1 MEENYELNSYIK
13 YEVIHFY
20 KINKFFLILL
30 LFLTACSSVPKYPQ
44 NACKIFSEKYF
55 YLKYTR
61 AASKKWGVP
70 ISSILAVIN
79 KESAFK
85 RFAKPKRTKL
95 FKIIPYRRPSSSL
108 GFSQAVNK
116 TWELYKKENNKPR
129 ALRISFKNSSDFI
142 GWYFLKTNKINKVS
156 IKDTRNMYLNY
167 YLGWSA
173 YKNKAYEKDRKA
185 IILAKNVEKQA
196 KIYKNQLRECKS
208 ILNKNYIIF

>member
-1 MEENYELNSYIK
+1 MLKKILNRNFIYFI
-13 YEVIHFY
+13 VF
-20 KINKFFLILL
+20 
-30 LFLTACSSVPKYPQ
+30 LFLVSCSSVPKYPQ
-44 NACKIFSEKYF
+44 NACEIFGEKYF

-61 AASKKWGVP
+61 AASKKWGAP

-79 KESAFK
+79 KESGFR

-116 TWELYKKENNKPR
+116 TWDLYKKENNKPI

-142 GWYFLKTNKINKVS
+142 GWYFWKTNKINKVS
-156 IKDTRNMYLNY
+156 LRDTRNMYLNY
-167 YLGWSA
+167 YLGWAA
-173 YKNKAYEKDRKA
+173 YKNKAYQNNKKA
-185 IILAKNVEKQA
+185 IIFAKSVEKQA

-208 ILNKNYIIF
+208 ILNKSYIIF

>member
-1 MEENYELNSYIK
+1 MLKKILNRNFIYFI
-13 YEVIHFY
+13 VF
-20 KINKFFLILL
+20 
-30 LFLTACSSVPKYPQ
+30 LFLASCSSVPKYPQ
-44 NACKIFSEKYF
+44 NACKIFGEKYS
-55 YLKYTR
+55 YLKYSR
-61 AASKKWGVP
+61 AASKKWNVP

-79 KESAFK
+79 KESGFR

-116 TWELYKKENNKPR
+116 TWDLYKEENNKPM

-142 GWYFLKTNKINKVS
+142 GWYFWKTNKINKVS
-156 IKDTRNMYLNY
+156 LKDTRNMYLNY
-167 YLGWSA
+167 YLGWAA

-185 IILAKNVEKQA
+185 IIFAKNVEKQA

>member
-1 MEENYELNSYIK
+1 VLKKILNRNFIYFI
-13 YEVIHFY
+13 VF
-20 KINKFFLILL
+20 
-30 LFLTACSSVPKYPQ
+30 LFLVSCSSVPKYPQ
-44 NACKIFSEKYF
+44 NACKIFGEKYS
-55 YLKYTR
+55 YLKYSR
-61 AASKKWGVP
+61 AASKKWNVP

-79 KESAFK
+79 KESGFR

-116 TWELYKKENNKPR
+116 TWDLYKKENNKPI

-142 GWYFLKTNKINKVS
+142 GWYFWKTNKINKVS
-156 IKDTRNMYLNY
+156 LKDTRNMYLNY
-167 YLGWSA
+167 YLGWGA

-185 IILAKNVEKQA
+185 IIFAKNVEKQA
-196 KIYKNQLRECKS
+196 KIYKIQLQECKS

>member
-1 MEENYELNSYIK
+1 VIRKTNLYI
-13 YEVIHFY
+13 
-20 KINKFFLILL
+20 LTL
-30 LFLTACSSVPKYPQ
+30 LFFVTACSSVPKYPQ

-79 KESAFK
+79 KESSFK

-116 TWELYKKENNKPR
+116 TWDLYKNENNKPV

-142 GWYFLKTNKINKVS
+142 GWYFWKTNKINKVS

-173 YKNKAYEKDRKA
+173 YKNKAYQKDRKA
-185 IILAKNVEKQA
+185 IIFAKSVEKQA
-196 KIYKNQLRECKS
+196 KIYKNQLQECKS
-208 ILNKNYIIF
+208 ILKKNYIIF

>member
-1 MEENYELNSYIK
+1 MLKKILNKNFIYFIVFIFIAS
-13 YEVIHFY
+13 
-20 KINKFFLILL
+20 
-30 LFLTACSSVPKYPQ
+30 CSSVPKYPQ
-44 NACKIFSEKYF
+44 NACKIFGEKYF

-61 AASKKWGVP
+61 AASKKWNVP

-79 KESAFK
+79 KESGFK
-85 RFAKPKRTKL
+85 RFAKPKRTKI

-116 TWELYKKENNKPR
+116 TWELYKKENNKPI

-142 GWYFLKTNKINKVS
+142 GWYFWKTNKINKVS
-156 IKDTRNMYLNY
+156 LKDTRNMYLNY
-167 YLGWSA
+167 YLGWGA

-185 IILAKNVEKQA
+185 IIFAKSVEKQA
-196 KIYKNQLRECKS
+196 KIYKIQLQECKS